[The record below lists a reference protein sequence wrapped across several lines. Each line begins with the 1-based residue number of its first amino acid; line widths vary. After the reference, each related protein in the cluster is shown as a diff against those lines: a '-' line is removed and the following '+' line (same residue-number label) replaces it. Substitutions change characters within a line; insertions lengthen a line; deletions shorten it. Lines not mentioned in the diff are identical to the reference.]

1 MFEETPGG
9 TTTAHILTNFK
20 SKLKR
25 LLLLSIN
32 CLWIHLFM
40 NFSSHCEVFECSL
53 DKQHRV
59 PWVLSVNTE
68 IEREISKDIEALG
81 TAYTNFCNALEK
93 TENTGVLWKSIP
105 KPTVSVITASTEE
118 GESTTIHHM
127 NCQWRLHDHKM
138 QNPHE
143 QWEFERIVHVQ
154 LNNTFNLLL
163 CSG

>member
-25 LLLLSIN
+25 LLLLSLN

-59 PWVLSVNTE
+59 SWVLSVNTE
-68 IEREISKDIEALG
+68 IERELSKDIEALG

-127 NCQWRLHDHKM
+127 NKTSWPQDAKPPWAVGIWKNCACAAKQYLQFIAVFW
-138 QNPHE
+138 
-143 QWEFERIVHVQ
+143 VV
-154 LNNTFNLLL
+154 
-163 CSG
+163 